1 VFRSGRMMYR
11 DDVPEPVPG
20 PGQVLV
26 AVQAC
31 GICGSDLH
39 FVQHSSQVQ
48 ALSER
53 LSGVLSGGG
62 DNLDLSADVFMGHEF
77 SAEVL
82 ELGPETEAPAPGT
95 LVTSIPALLGPT
107 GELKLIVYNNDV
119 LGGYSERMLLTAQ
132 LLLPVPNGMAA
143 EHAALTEPM
152 AVGHGAVNKSDV
164 GRDDKALVIGCGPV
178 GIGIIASLKAR
189 GVESIVAA
197 DFSAVRRELAERM
210 GAHQTVDPAC
220 GSPFD
225 VTSAS
230 IVFEAVGAPGVID
243 SIVQRTNPGA
253 RVIVVGVCMDSDT
266 FHPFFAIM
274 KSVNIQFVFGY
285 TPAEFARTLQL
296 MAEGV
301 IDVSPLI
308 TDQVDLQNLDTAFTE
323 LAHHDRHCK
332 ILVRPTW

>member
-1 VFRSGRMMYR
+1 MMYR

-62 DNLDLSADVFMGHEF
+62 DNLDLGADVFMGHEF

-82 ELGPETEAPAPGT
+82 EPGPETAAPAPGT

-119 LGGYSERMLLTAQ
+119 LGGYSERMLLSAQ

-243 SIVQRTNPGA
+243 SIVQRINPGA
-253 RVIVVGVCMDSDT
+253 RVIVGGVCMDSDT

-285 TPAEFARTLQL
+285 NPAEFARTLQL

-308 TDQVDLQNLDTAFTE
+308 TDQVGLQNIDTAFTE
-323 LAHHDRHCK
+323 LAHPDRHCK

>member
-1 VFRSGRMMYR
+1 
-11 DDVPEPVPG
+11 
-20 PGQVLV
+20 
-26 AVQAC
+26 
-31 GICGSDLH
+31 
-39 FVQHSSQVQ
+39 
-48 ALSER
+48 
-53 LSGVLSGGG
+53 
-62 DNLDLSADVFMGHEF
+62 
-77 SAEVL
+77 
-82 ELGPETEAPAPGT
+82 
-95 LVTSIPALLGPT
+95 
-107 GELKLIVYNNDV
+107 
-119 LGGYSERMLLTAQ
+119 MLLTAQ